1 MVKIKKNIN
10 YEKVV
15 IETLEKFNQTK
26 YINDYI
32 KNTYKRY
39 TLKLRL
45 DTDRNMIEY
54 LDKQVNKNDYIKNL
68 IQKDMD
74 NN

>member
-45 DTDRNMIEY
+45 DTDKKMIEH

-74 NN
+74 KN

>member
-1 MVKIKKNIN
+1 MVKIKKNVN
-10 YEKVV
+10 YDKVV

-54 LDKQVNKNDYIKNL
+54 LDKQLNKNDYIKNL

>member
-45 DTDRNMIEY
+45 DTDKKMIEH

>member
-45 DTDRNMIEY
+45 DTDKKMIEH

-68 IQKDMD
+68 IQKDM
-74 NN
+74 NNN

>member
-1 MVKIKKNIN
+1 MVKIKKNVN

-45 DTDRNMIEY
+45 DTDKKMIEH

-68 IQKDMD
+68 IQKDM
-74 NN
+74 NNN

>member
-1 MVKIKKNIN
+1 MVKIKKNVN

-39 TLKLRL
+39 TIKLRL

>member
-1 MVKIKKNIN
+1 MVKIKKNVN

>member
-45 DTDRNMIEY
+45 DADKKMIEH